1 MKQPL
6 AMSALLLSG
15 FLAAA
20 LWSQSSDA
28 IVSGEV
34 LDPSGA
40 AVPDTAISAENIQT
54 GVVSRA
60 RSNHSGVYLFPAL
73 QPGSYRLTAEH
84 EGFQKFVYND
94 LVLDVGAQLTINVPL
109 KIGRA
114 TETVQ
119 VEAGGEQLDRKSVV

>member
-1 MKQPL
+1 MNQPL
-6 AMSALLLSG
+6 FMSALLLSG
-15 FLAAA
+15 FLAIP
-20 LWSQSSDA
+20 LWSQTSEPSPS
-28 IVSGEV
+28 VEV

-40 AVPDTAISAENIQT
+40 AVPDAAISAENVQT

-84 EGFQKFVYND
+84 PGFQKFVYND
-94 LVLDVGAQLTINVPL
+94 LILDVGAQLTVNVAL
-109 KIGRA
+109 TIGRA

-119 VEAGGEQLDRKSVV
+119 VEAAGEQLQTTTA